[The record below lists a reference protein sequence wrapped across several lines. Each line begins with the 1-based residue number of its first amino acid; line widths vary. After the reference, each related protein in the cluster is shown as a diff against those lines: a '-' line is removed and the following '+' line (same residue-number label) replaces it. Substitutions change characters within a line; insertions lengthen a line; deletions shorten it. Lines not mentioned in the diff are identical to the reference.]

1 MEERNCPMEDPF
13 AFLTLN
19 FLKKSEIFPGS
30 LGTFRYRFQRTG
42 KVNDGTVQAWVY
54 ENICFEKAQHIET
67 ETFPWTEEGMA
78 SLRSWLNSACGNGE
92 ASSTGSGEAD
102 KNNSIL

>member
-78 SLRSWLNSACGNGE
+78 SLRSWQIERLRE
-92 ASSTGSGEAD
+92 RGSELYRVWGGR
-102 KNNSIL
+102 